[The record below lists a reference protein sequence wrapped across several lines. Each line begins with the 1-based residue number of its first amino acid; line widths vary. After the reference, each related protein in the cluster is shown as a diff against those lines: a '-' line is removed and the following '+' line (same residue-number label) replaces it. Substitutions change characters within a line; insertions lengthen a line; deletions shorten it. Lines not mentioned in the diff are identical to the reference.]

1 MNKKLFFVVDG
12 RFSFSSVFL
21 LATAVGVGV
30 TGTHELLDAL
40 GVELD
45 RDGVQE
51 VTESLPRLGI
61 GAVEVFTGE
70 LDCII
75 VWRAGLTGFLFWV
88 RLTDFL
94 LSTQYTEFL
103 LGFSTIRLYLLAKV
117 NILSLD
123 LKVTPST
130 L

>member
-21 LATAVGVGV
+21 LATAVGV

-40 GVELD
+40 TLGVELD
-45 RDGVQE
+45 RDGTVVHE
-51 VTESLPRLGI
+51 VTESLPILGI

-103 LGFSTIRLYLLAKV
+103 LGFSTIKLYLLAKV
-117 NILSLD
+117 NIL
-123 LKVTPST
+123 P
-130 L
+130 